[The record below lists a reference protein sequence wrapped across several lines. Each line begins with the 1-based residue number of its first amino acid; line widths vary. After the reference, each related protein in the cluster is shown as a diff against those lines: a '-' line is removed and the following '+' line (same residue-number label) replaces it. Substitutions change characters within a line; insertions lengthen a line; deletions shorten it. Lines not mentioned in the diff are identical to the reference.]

1 MKKIVLCLLLVFS
14 FFGNTVNINA
24 ASASS
29 SLTGPKTVTV
39 GSKIT
44 VTAKVSGKKL
54 YIINGNISS
63 SNSSVLSGSG
73 SLYKKADLMENSNG
87 FSSVSKSV
95 TFTAKSVGT
104 ATISFSDGGI
114 GLTVDDDPV
123 SFSTKK
129 LTINVVAKSS
139 GNNTSSGNT
148 GSSGNNTS
156 SGNAGSSGN
165 NTSSGNTG
173 TTQKPVVDTKS
184 KDNNL
189 SSLTVSEG
197 TLDPKFE
204 SSKTK
209 YNVDLPG
216 TSKEVTISAKAK
228 DAKAK
233 ISGIGKKTLKVGE
246 NSFKV
251 ICTAENGSQKT
262 YTVVFHVDEAP
273 LVYTKLGEKNL
284 GVVRVLDDVKA
295 PKNFKETTIK
305 LDGQDIIG
313 YKNDQL
319 NMAVAY
325 LVDESG
331 NKDFY
336 IIENEKVV
344 SQFIKITISSRE
356 YYVVNT
362 SKVLNEVSQLK
373 QSKIKIGDIELD
385 GWLFNDEEKTNY
397 SIVYLMNS
405 DGKAN
410 LYSYESTE
418 GTLQLYT
425 PIVTNDD
432 SLNTMTYV
440 FMGTTGVF
448 AMTSI
453 VGFVMYFRFK
463 KKSISA
469 IKDYYEK

>member
-29 SLTGPKTVTV
+29 SLTGPTTVTV

-44 VTAKVSGKKL
+44 VTAKVSGNKL
-54 YIINGNISS
+54 YIIKGNISS
-63 SNSSVLSGSG
+63 DDSSVLSGSG
-73 SLYKKADLMENSNG
+73 SLYKKADLMENPDG
-87 FSSVSKSV
+87 FKSVLKSV
-95 TFTAKSVGT
+95 TFTAKSVGK
-104 ATISFSDGGI
+104 AKISFSDAGI
-114 GLTVDDDPV
+114 GLTINDDPV
-123 SFSTKK
+123 SFSTKE
-129 LTINVVAKSS
+129 LIINVVAKSS
-139 GNNTSSGNT
+139 GGNTSSGNT

-156 SGNAGSSGN
+156 SGN
-165 NTSSGNTG
+165 TG
-173 TTQKPVVDTKS
+173 TTQKPAVDTRS

-189 SSLTVSEG
+189 SSLTISEG

-233 ISGIGKKTLKVGE
+233 VSGIGKKSLKVGE

-251 ICTAENGSQKT
+251 VCTAENGSQKT

-295 PKNFKETTIK
+295 PKDFKETTIK

-319 NMAVAY
+319 NMTVAY

-336 IIENEKVV
+336 IIENEKII
-344 SQFIKITISSRE
+344 SPFIKITISSRE
-356 YYVVNT
+356 YYVVNA

-373 QSKIKIGDIELD
+373 QSKIKIGDVELD
-385 GWLFNDEEKTNY
+385 GWSYDDEIHKNY

-410 LYSYESTE
+410 LYSYEATE

-425 PIVTNDD
+425 APVEDN
-432 SLNTMTYV
+432 SLNTMTYI
-440 FMGTTGVF
+440 FMATTGILAV
-448 AMTSI
+448 TSI
-453 VGFVMYFRFK
+453 AGFVMYFRFK
-463 KKSISA
+463 KKSIAA
-469 IKDYYEK
+469 IKDYYERKNQG

>member
-1 MKKIVLCLLLVFS
+1 MNKLKKIFICLVFS
-14 FFGNTVNINA
+14 VFLMSGNTKDAFAVS
-24 ASASS
+24 ASANK
-29 SLTGPKTVTV
+29 TNVTVGGKVTVTV
-39 GSKIT
+39 NGKGAVGRINYTASGALNGSGSIWVENNNVSFT
-44 VTAKVSGKKL
+44 VTASSVGSGKISITSTGL
-54 YIINGNISS
+54 STTSDTPEDISFSRTINVTVTDKSTSGGSTGGNSS
-63 SNSSVLSGSG
+63 SGNDSSSGSNSS
-73 SLYKKADLMENSNG
+73 N
-87 FSSVSKSV
+87 
-95 TFTAKSVGT
+95 
-104 ATISFSDGGI
+104 
-114 GLTVDDDPV
+114 
-123 SFSTKK
+123 
-129 LTINVVAKSS
+129 
-139 GNNTSSGNT
+139 
-148 GSSGNNTS
+148 
-156 SGNAGSSGN
+156 
-165 NTSSGNTG
+165 G
-173 TTQKPVVDTKS
+173 TTTPSQSEDKRS
-184 KDNNL
+184 KENHL
-189 SSLTVSEG
+189 SALTVSQG

-233 ISGIGKKTLKVGE
+233 ISGIGKKSLKVGE
-246 NSFKV
+246 NLFKV

-356 YYVVNT
+356 YYVVNS

-397 SIVYLMNS
+397 NIVYLMNS

-469 IKDYYEK
+469 IKDYYERKNQG